1 MAPPNRHFVRW
12 RLQPLR
18 LRTDPNIL
26 GRAWEGW
33 VTCLSSVV
41 WGATFVASW
50 EEGTKWMMIYIYIY
64 IIYNICI
71 YIYIYI
77 HAASQQ
83 CVCIPLLNPQLRTFA
98 ELVGRIWE
106 AYLEITWRFKWRW
119 SNELS
124 ELDLIHPMA
133 IWSFQQACET
143 LRNHR
148 GGRHCPLILWF
159 IGVVRGSRNLRSVR
173 NLGPKIALDWLW
185 ISIRNLTWNR

>member
-1 MAPPNRHFVRW
+1 MKTPTPSPEDRPKH
-12 RLQPLR
+12 LGSCLGGLGHLPELR
-18 LRTDPNIL
+18 GMGGNFCSIMG
-26 GRAWEGW
+26 GRNKMNDDIYYIWY
-33 VTCLSSVV
+33 V
-41 WGATFVASW
+41 
-50 EEGTKWMMIYIYIY
+50 YIY
-64 IIYNICI
+64 
-71 YIYIYI
+71 
-77 HAASQQ
+77 AASQQ

-133 IWSFQQACET
+133 IWSFQQTCET